1 MTRGKLNRLTTREVA
16 TAKDGWHA
24 DGGGLYLRISDG
36 GKRRRW
42 VYRYVRSGKVAEIGV
57 GAASAVGLAQA
68 REQRGKL
75 SEEVAKGY
83 NPIHER
89 KRREREQAS
98 RKSFAEVAGLVLAR
112 QGKSGR
118 SESSLYSWRRSYEVH
133 CARIGKLNVEDIA
146 TGDVLGVVLP
156 LIDAAGYPTARRT
169 LARIADVLAY
179 AIAHGW
185 RSAANVAEWRN
196 IKAVIPE
203 RPNGKRGRPMLP
215 WPEAP
220 AFIQALRESDA
231 TSARCLELVILTAL
245 RLGEAR
251 LALWQEIDLEAA
263 LFTVPG
269 TRMKRRVEFKV
280 PLSDPA
286 IALLEKLRE
295 HRLAGGRVFPVGRC
309 AVWDMCKR
317 VAPGASVHGWRA
329 TFRSWAADNGI
340 DDALAEMCLSH
351 GPGDATKAAYN
362 RAEMVDRRRVVMQ
375 AWADFLDGKHAANV
389 VPLKRA

>member
-24 DGGGLYLRISDG
+24 DGGGLYLRVSDERQ
-36 GKRRRW
+36 RRRW
-42 VYRYVRSGKVAEIGV
+42 IYRYVRSGKVTEVGL
-57 GAASAVGLAQA
+57 GAASAVSLAQA

-83 NPIHER
+83 NPIQER

-98 RKSFAEVAGLVLAR
+98 RKNFAEVAGLVLAR
-112 QGKSGR
+112 QTKSGR
-118 SESSLYSWRRSYEVH
+118 SESSLYSWRRSFEVH
-133 CARIGKLNVEDIA
+133 CAKIGRLDVADIT

-185 RSAANVAEWRN
+185 RHSANVAEWRS

-220 AFIQALRESDA
+220 VFIQALRESDGM
-231 TSARCLELVILTAL
+231 SARCLEFVALTAL
-245 RLGEAR
+245 RLSEAR
-251 LALWQEIDLEAA
+251 LAQWKEFDLETA
-263 LFTVPG
+263 LLTVPE

-280 PLSDPA
+280 PLSPSA
-286 IALLEKLRE
+286 AALVEDLKANR
-295 HRLAGGRVFPVGRC
+295 RAGSRVFPVSRC

-317 VAPGASVHGWRA
+317 VAPEASVHGWRA
-329 TFRSWAADNGI
+329 TFRSWCADHGV
-340 DDALAEMCLSH
+340 DDGVAEMCLSH

-362 RAEMVDRRRVVMQ
+362 RADMVDRRRKVMQ
-375 AWADFLDGKHAANV
+375 AWADFLDDKHAANL